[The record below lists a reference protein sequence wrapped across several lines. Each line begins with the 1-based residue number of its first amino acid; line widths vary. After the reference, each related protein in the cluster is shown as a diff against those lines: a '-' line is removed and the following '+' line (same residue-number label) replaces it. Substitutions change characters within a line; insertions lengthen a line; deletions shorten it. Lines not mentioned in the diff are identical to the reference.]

1 MNRHTA
7 FGKGNSAVI
16 TGAADG
22 IGLASARM
30 FAGLGM
36 NVLMSDVDGDKL
48 ENAIATVT
56 ADAATADVAVVGKVV
71 DVSLYEDVEALKNQA
86 YDTFGRVDV
95 LMNNAGTSVKTG
107 SFDSL
112 DGWRH
117 LMAVN
122 LWGVIHGIQ
131 AFTET
136 MIGQNT
142 PALIINTGSKQGIT
156 NPPGN
161 PAYNVTKA
169 GVKAATESLQ
179 HTLRNTEPCQV
190 SAHLL
195 VPGFTYT
202 GLVKRIVKEKPAGA
216 WEPAEVATY
225 MFDAINRG
233 SFYII
238 CPDNEVTSAEDA
250 RRTLWGAGDLAYDR
264 PPLSRWDPAYAEAF
278 AGYKP
283 D

>member
-1 MNRHTA
+1 MTQHAA
-7 FGKGNSAVI
+7 FTRGNSAVI

-22 IGLASARM
+22 IGRAAACA
-30 FAGLGM
+30 FAGFGM
-36 NVLMSDVDGDKL
+36 NVLLCDIDSEQL
-48 ENAIATVT
+48 
-56 ADAATADVAVVGKVV
+56 DVAVAAARASADGGTILGRVV
-71 DVSLYEDVEALKNQA
+71 DVADYAAVEEMKAAA
-86 YDTFGRVDV
+86 YAVFGRVDV

-107 SFDSL
+107 SFDAL
-112 DGWRH
+112 DGWQH
-117 LMAVN
+117 LIAVN
-122 LWGVIHGIQ
+122 LWGVIHGVQ
-131 AFTET
+131 AFTQS
-136 MIGQNT
+136 MVDQHA

-161 PAYNVTKA
+161 PAYNVSKA

-179 HTLRNTEPCQV
+179 HTLRNIDGCQV

-202 GLVKRIVKEKPAGA
+202 GLVRRVVNEKPDGA
-216 WEPAEVATY
+216 WMPEDVVSY
-225 MFDAINRG
+225 LIDAVNRG

-250 RRTLWGAGDLAYDR
+250 RRILWGAGDLAHDR
-264 PPLSRWDPAYAEAF
+264 TPLSRWDPAYADEFAAF
-278 AGYKP
+278 KP